1 MNCSPNISFRF
12 RRGTLLLAALLA
24 GALSLTA
31 QQSPEERYERAME
44 LFNNA
49 QMEDACELFQQIQK
63 EHPGFR
69 ETQTYLN
76 IACQEAKR
84 IREMEKSL
92 FDEAVEFFN
101 QGKLEDAEVKFR
113 QAKSIPLKNP
123 RYRDQI
129 NDYLSRIAA
138 RQQEDQLFAEGVR
151 LFNEGKDTEARSRF
165 QQVVRGGGPRAGEA
179 RSYLQ
184 RIAERREES
193 AFNEGVQLFQNGD
206 YDGARRRLQEVV
218 DLNGK
223 RRADAERYLTQIE
236 ARQREQRAFSQ
247 AVQAFQAKRY
257 RDARTRFQQV
267 VAMNGVRKA
276 ESQNY
281 LQRIENA
288 MQEEAAFQD
297 GVRKFNAKDYDGAR
311 AAFQR
316 VVALAGPRTA
326 EARTYLTRI
335 QTRGQDPRGVARR
348 LVNEAQAAMDQE
360 NYAAALEKLQT
371 ATTLDPRNSQA
382 RRLLRQAQQLA
393 LELPLRNGLRAYFGG
408 RYEEAERYLSEY
420 LENNGPKRSLAL
432 FFRGATRSARF
443 YLSGSEDPRQ
453 KESALKESALED
465 FRSLQEI
472 SRSFQPPEKYVSPKI
487 LALYTEAAG
496 PGP

>member
-1 MNCSPNISFRF
+1 MNCSPNISFRL
-12 RRGTLLLAALLA
+12 RHTTLILAALLA
-24 GALSLTA
+24 GALSLPA

-49 QMEDACELFQQIQK
+49 QMEDACELFRRIQK
-63 EHPGFR
+63 ERPGYR

-76 IACQEAKR
+76 IACQEAQR
-84 IREMEKSL
+84 IRELEKSL
-92 FDEAVEFFN
+92 FDEAVRLFN
-101 QGKLEDAEVKFR
+101 QGKYDDAEAKFR
-113 QAKSIPLKNP
+113 QAKSIPLKKP

-129 NDYLSRIAA
+129 NNYLSQIEA
-138 RQQEDQLFAEGVR
+138 RQQEDKLFAEGVR
-151 LFNEGKDTEARSRF
+151 LFNDGKDTEARSRF
-165 QQVVRGGGPRAGEA
+165 QQVARGGGPRAGEA

-193 AFNEGVQLFQNGD
+193 AFKEGVQLFQNGD

-236 ARQREQRAFSQ
+236 ARQREQRAFAQ
-247 AVQAFQAKRY
+247 ALQAFQAKRY

-281 LQRIENA
+281 LRRIDNLI
-288 MQEEAAFQD
+288 QEEAAFQD

-311 AAFQR
+311 AAFER
-316 VVALAGPRTA
+316 VLTLGGPRTA

-335 QTRGQDPRGVARR
+335 QTRGQDPRGVAQQ
-348 LVNEAQAAMDQE
+348 LVSEARSAIEQE

-371 ATTLDPRNSQA
+371 AATLDPRNSQA

-393 LELPLRNGLRAYFGG
+393 LELPLRNGLRAYFAG
-408 RYEEAERYLSEY
+408 RYAEAERYLSEY

-443 YLSGSEDPRQ
+443 YLSASEDPRQ
-453 KESALKESALED
+453 KELALED